1 MTNNQSHAVAGAV
14 APVWGILRLEA
25 VKAVT
30 GVCSHTSI
38 YNAIKA
44 GLFPD
49 SIPLGL
55 RAVGWPA
62 DEVQAVVA
70 ARVAGAA
77 DDELRA
83 LVQQLHA
90 ARATKYEA
98 VLGRVLGS
106 GDTHTPATSQDR
118 ATGHLT
124 LVPGQM
130 EVAA

>member
-1 MTNNQSHAVAGAV
+1 MLNQSHAVAGTA
-14 APVWGILRLEA
+14 APVWGILRIEA
-25 VKAVT
+25 VKSLT
-30 GVCSHTSI
+30 GTRSHATI
-38 YNAIKA
+38 YAHVKA

-49 SIPLGL
+49 SIPLGA

-70 ARVAGAA
+70 ARVAGA
-77 DDELRA
+77 DDAELRA

-90 ARATKYEA
+90 RRRTKYEA
-98 VLGRVLGS
+98 LLGSVLGNS
-106 GDTHTPATSQDR
+106 ATHAPATSQDR

-124 LVPGQM
+124 LVPGPM

>member
-1 MTNNQSHAVAGAV
+1 MLNQSHTVAGTA
-14 APVWGILRLEA
+14 APAWGILRLA
-25 VKAVT
+25 DVKAAT
-30 GVCSHTSI
+30 GICSHATI
-38 YNAIKA
+38 YAHVKA

-62 DEVQAVVA
+62 DEVQAVTA

-90 ARATKYEA
+90 ARRVKYEA
-98 VLGRVLGS
+98 ILGRALGHAT
-106 GDTHTPATSQDR
+106 DAIAPTPQR
-118 ATGHLT
+118 ATCHLA
-124 LVPGQM
+124 VVG
-130 EVAA
+130 AAT

>member
-1 MTNNQSHAVAGAV
+1 MLNQSHTVAGTA
-14 APVWGILRLEA
+14 APAWGILRLEA
-25 VKAVT
+25 VKALT
-30 GVCSHTSI
+30 GNRSHATI
-38 YNAIKA
+38 YAHVKA

-62 DEVQAVVA
+62 DEVQAVTA
-70 ARVAGAA
+70 ARVAGAGDA
-77 DDELRA
+77 ELRA

-98 VLGRVLGS
+98 VLGRVLG
-106 GDTHTPATSQDR
+106 GGATHAPATSQDR

-124 LVPGQM
+124 LVPGPM

>member
-14 APVWGILRLEA
+14 APVWGILRIEA
-25 VKAVT
+25 VKALT
-30 GVCSHTSI
+30 GTRSHTGI
-38 YNAIKA
+38 YASVKE

-49 SIPLGL
+49 SIPLGT

-70 ARVAGAA
+70 ARIAGAA

-90 ARATKYEA
+90 ARRVKYEA
-98 VLGRVLGS
+98 ILGRALGS
-106 GDTHTPATSQDR
+106 GTHAPPTSQDR
-118 ATGHLT
+118 ATGHLAI
-124 LVPGQM
+124 VGG
-130 EVAA
+130 AA

>member
-1 MTNNQSHAVAGAV
+1 MSSTPNTVPA
-14 APVWGILRLEA
+14 WGILRLA
-25 VKAVT
+25 DVKAVT
-30 GVCSHTSI
+30 GVCSHASI

-62 DEVQAVVA
+62 DEVQAVTA
-70 ARVAGAA
+70 ARVAGAG

-90 ARATKYEA
+90 ARRTKYQTL
-98 VLGRVLGS
+98 LGRVLG
-106 GDTHTPATSQDR
+106 HTTDATAPTPQRATSHLAIVGA
-118 ATGHLT
+118 AT
-124 LVPGQM
+124 
-130 EVAA
+130 